1 MAGGLIYTW
10 FYFTAITKIW
20 FPLLY
25 SFLDALYFGFIRDT
39 PAENVNGE
47 YWRQWVT
54 AFYGNI
60 QEAFIEFEQV
70 LDEETGVYIG
80 TDEVDAAGTLMRTI
94 IPFNYFGDDILNFF
108 DYVTAGRPKQYFED
122 RINTTR
128 RRFENSGVRT
138 TLEDLGI
145 IGTTT
150 GGTTTGGTTTG
161 GTTDLGRGN

>member
-1 MAGGLIYTW
+1 
-10 FYFTAITKIW
+10 
-20 FPLLY
+20 
-25 SFLDALYFGFIRDT
+25 LDALYFGFIRDT

-60 QEAFIEFEQV
+60 QEAFVEFEEV
-70 LDEETGVYIG
+70 LDEETGLYID
-80 TDEVDAAGTLMRTI
+80 TDEVDAAGTIMRTLV
-94 IPFNYFGDDILNFF
+94 PFNYYLDDIEKFF
-108 DYVTAGRPKQYFED
+108 DYVAAGKPIQYYED

-128 RRFENSGVRT
+128 RRFEDSGVRT

-145 IGTTT
+145 LGTT

-161 GTTDLGRGN
+161 GTTNTGRN